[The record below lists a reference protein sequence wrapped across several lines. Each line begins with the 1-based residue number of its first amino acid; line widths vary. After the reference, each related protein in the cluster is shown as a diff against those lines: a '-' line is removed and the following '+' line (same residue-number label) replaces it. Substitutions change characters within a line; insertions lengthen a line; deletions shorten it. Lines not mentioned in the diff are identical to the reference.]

1 MGSLDRGHERA
12 RLITAIA
19 HRTAPY
25 SQLAAERGVTR
36 QAISAFAR
44 RWALAIADA
53 RAAADD
59 DAAHLW
65 ISQRTARLAEY
76 QQTVEDIDAALRFG
90 LIDDEYVST
99 PDDRAA
105 LLRIRLQALRQAAE
119 ETGQLRDTAPV
130 QAVEIRLNGVDLSQ
144 LT

>member
-1 MGSLDRGHERA
+1 MTLDRGHERA

-19 HRTAPY
+19 NRTASY
-25 SQLAAERGVTR
+25 NTLAKERGVTR
-36 QAISAFAR
+36 QAISAFAK

-65 ISQRTARLAEY
+65 ISQRTSRLAEY
-76 QQTVEDIDAALRFG
+76 QQMIEDIDQALRV
-90 LIDDEYVST
+90 DDEYAES

-130 QAVEIRLNGVDLSQ
+130 QTVEIRLNGVDLSQ

>member
-1 MGSLDRGHERA
+1 MGGLDRGHERA

-19 HRTAPY
+19 TRSASY
-25 SQLAAERGVTR
+25 NQLARDRNVSR
-36 QAISAFAR
+36 QAISAFAK
-44 RWALAIADA
+44 RWALAISDA

-65 ISQRTARLAEY
+65 ITRRTARLAEY
-76 QQTVEDIDAALRFG
+76 QQTIEDIDQTLNSDTEG
-90 LIDDEYVST
+90 Q

-130 QAVEIRLNGVDLSQ
+130 QTVEIRLNGVDLSQ